1 MNKFKITASP
11 KKTKQKTELLDKIKN
26 NELTMKFTMNMPVKL
41 HQELKILAAKQR
53 MNMVDIVLPILET
66 YIYVQKNV

>member
-66 YIYVQKNV
+66 YK